1 MKLGMITNFWA
12 FAGMP
17 MEESLERVAAL
28 GFKYVDLYGRLH
40 GDPRS
45 VGEGEY
51 GKVRQKLD
59 ELDLKASDF
68 LSITAGRAVVGNAG
82 SSDPE
87 EYSKCMEYMKK
98 SIDYAKAT
106 DCKHALVLGG
116 VLEDGLSRE
125 ESWANAIKFLKE
137 CAAYAEEK
145 GVYLALESLQDED
158 VPVNLVRTIDDMV
171 RMIEEVESEFLL
183 ANIDL
188 GHVFLRTCNHKPD
201 ELRKLANRV
210 IHVHITDND
219 GTFDSNC
226 MLDGRGKAPIRRYL
240 EQLREYGIEEAARR
254 CGDEAVAAIEVG
266 RPGDELVTGLEEG
279 SLDPDELTKTCMDY
293 LLKEVP
299 FLELE

>member
-12 FAGMP
+12 FAGMS

-28 GFKYVDLYGRLH
+28 GFKYVDLYGRDH

-45 VGEGEY
+45 VGEAEWGR
-51 GKVRQKLD
+51 VRTKLE
-59 ELDLKASDF
+59 ELGLKASDF
-68 LSITAGRAVVGNAG
+68 LSITAGKGVVGNPG

-87 EYSKCMEYMKK
+87 EYGKCIEYMTK
-98 SIDYAKAT
+98 SIDFART
-106 DCKHALVLGG
+106 TGCKHALILGG
-116 VLEDGLSRE
+116 IVAEGLSRE
-125 ESWANAIKFLKE
+125 DSWANAIRFLKE
-137 CAAYAEEK
+137 VAAYAEEQ

-171 RMIEEVESEFLL
+171 RMIEDVDSPFLL

-188 GHVFLRTCNHKPD
+188 GHVFLRTCNHAPD
-201 ELRKLANRV
+201 ELKKLANKV

-219 GTFDSNC
+219 GLFDSNS
-226 MLDGRGKAPIRRYL
+226 MLDGRGDAPIRRYL
-240 EQLREYGIEEAARR
+240 EQLREYGIEEAAKR

-266 RPGDELVTGLEEG
+266 RPGDELVTGLGDG
-279 SLDPDELTKTCMDY
+279 SLDPDELAKTCRDY